1 MSGLVQSP
9 SNDNS
14 KEKALTIIVQ
24 GTSSITRTA
33 ERAIVA
39 IQLTT
44 EDKDPE
50 TVLKQVTSS
59 AKQLQSSFTQ
69 LSPKTESGEPATD
82 AAITAWS
89 MRTLHTSSYVPR
101 DTHGAD
107 LDRKYS
113 ASTSFEL
120 EFHDFAKL
128 STVTSQLLAMPD
140 VSIYSTVWRL
150 TEKTKKSLGSQSR
163 KEAVQDALA
172 KAKDFAEAAG
182 YKSVKPFEI
191 TDVYSGEEYT
201 GDVPGIGKV
210 VRGDDDTALSSVPE
224 EIHLRSNVTVKL
236 YAE

>member
-1 MSGLVQSP
+1 MS
-9 SNDNS
+9 
-14 KEKALTIIVQ
+14 T
-24 GTSSITRTA
+24 
-33 ERAIVA
+33 
-39 IQLTT
+39 
-44 EDKDPE
+44 
-50 TVLKQVTSS
+50 
-59 AKQLQSSFTQ
+59 AKQLQTFFTQ
-69 LSPKTESGEPATD
+69 LSPKTESGEPAAD

-89 MRTLHTSSYVPR
+89 MCTLHTSSYVPR

-113 ASTSFEL
+113 ASASFEL

-128 STVTSQLLAMPD
+128 STVTSQLLAMSN
-140 VSIYSTVWRL
+140 VSIYSTIWRL

-163 KEAVQDALA
+163 KEAVQEALT

-191 TDVYSGEEYT
+191 TDGYSGKEYT